1 MGSIRRIFEHADRET
16 RRRRDHAAIGA
27 AIIDQLHFAVADRQS
42 IMLRY
47 CLMSYSGRVGKR
59 DSRRDVA
66 HPARHAER
74 HHRCEHQHREP
85 CENACQTTHYQL
97 WVADQIS
104 PAKGLDGSA

>member
-59 DSRRDVA
+59 DSRRDG
-66 HPARHAER
+66 HTPPAMPNGITA
-74 HHRCEHQHREP
+74 
-85 CENACQTTHYQL
+85 ASIST
-97 WVADQIS
+97 AS
-104 PAKGLDGSA
+104 PAKMPVKRRITSFG